1 MTKLETSTFQPLDF
15 DEPDGRL
22 IAYEIAGKITA
33 EQARPLFDRIE
44 RAAAEGRQ
52 LRVYYEI
59 QGFPTGERSVL
70 LEKLKHLGTILKTIE
85 RIAIVGD
92 QRWLTAY
99 TIIFDPMTRA
109 DIRNFKSD
117 DRAAALDWIRE

>member
-1 MTKLETSTFQPLDF
+1 MTKLETATFHPLDF
-15 DEPDGRL
+15 DEPEGRL
-22 IAYEIAGKITA
+22 IAYEVGGKITA

-44 RAAAEGRQ
+44 RAAAEGRK
-52 LRVYYEI
+52 LRVYYELH
-59 QGFPTGERSVL
+59 GFPTSEPGVL

-99 TIIFDPMTRA
+99 TVIFDPITKA

-117 DRAAALDWIRE
+117 DQAAARTWIQE